1 SISRYL
7 AEVPFSIACR
17 STGSARG
24 RKRGRGVSRGL
35 AGFSLASGYRHNPN
49 SVRRQRS
56 SVEGLMVPIF
66 HHRTVEQARNAA
78 IAWLEERGVEFG
90 PHRTIPIGRLGVLAG
105 SETGVAS
112 SRKPFWRLRLDYDPA
127 KGPHYNAEF
136 GEGTSRQKAA
146 FAFTGS
152 EA

>member
-1 SISRYL
+1 M
-7 AEVPFSIACR
+7 E
-17 STGSARG
+17 
-24 RKRGRGVSRGL
+24 
-35 AGFSLASGYRHNPN
+35 
-49 SVRRQRS
+49 
-56 SVEGLMVPIF
+56 PIF

-90 PHRTIPIGRLGVLAG
+90 PHRTIQIGRLGVLAG

-136 GEGTSRQKAA
+136 GERTNRQKAA

-152 EA
+152 EALVAQLARSRAPR